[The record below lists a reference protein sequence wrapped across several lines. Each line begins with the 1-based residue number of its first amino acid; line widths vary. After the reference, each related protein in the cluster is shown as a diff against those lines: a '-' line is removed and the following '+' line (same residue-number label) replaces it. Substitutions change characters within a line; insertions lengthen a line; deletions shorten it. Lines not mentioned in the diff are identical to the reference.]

1 VYRDELRAGFPWL
14 RFRAVLEREFR
25 VAHLAHVRARVRACL
40 LVVAILGGLLL
51 AVTPRAASAPWVD
64 TLRPALIWP
73 ACALLA
79 LLAASRELFARYWLR
94 AAPALLAVAG
104 ATGGLVA
111 VSEQLAGRHAS
122 FVLVA
127 VGLTLLYVAA
137 GLLFWEALA
146 AGLACALTY
155 LAALVVQ
162 GADTDLLRYQGL
174 VLLLVS
180 VVGALLAA
188 LVDRGA
194 RTAYL
199 HTRLLE
205 DATCRDNL
213 TSLANRRAFDRHLD
227 LLWKQGLR
235 DQAAVAILL
244 VDIDN
249 FKDYNDHFGHQA
261 GDDCLKRIGRAL
273 VAPPHRPLDL
283 AARLGGDE
291 FAVILY
297 GTSAEHLQ
305 RAGAEITR
313 AVQDLQV
320 AHAPGATHRTVTVS
334 VGAALAVPQPDRSQH
349 GLVQLADEALYD
361 AKSQGRD
368 RVATRAGDY
377 QLLRTGAFQR
387 GLRHAG

>member
-1 VYRDELRAGFPWL
+1 
-14 RFRAVLEREFR
+14 VLEREFR
-25 VAHLAHVRARVRACL
+25 VAHLTQIRARVRACL
-40 LVVAILGGLLL
+40 LAVAVLGGLLL
-51 AVTPRAASAPWVD
+51 AVTPRAVPAPWIE
-64 TLRPALIWP
+64 TLHPALIWP
-73 ACALLA
+73 ACALLVV
-79 LLAASRELFARYWLR
+79 LAASRELFARYWLK
-94 AAPALLAVAG
+94 AAPVLLAVAG

-111 VSEQLAGRHAS
+111 VSEQIAGSSAS

-146 AGLACALTY
+146 AGLACALSY
-155 LAALVVQ
+155 LGALVLL
-162 GADTDLLRYQGL
+162 GAGPDLLRYQGL

-188 LVDRGA
+188 LFDRGA
-194 RTAYL
+194 RTAFL

-213 TSLANRRAFDRHLD
+213 TALANRRAFDRHLD

-235 DQAAVAILL
+235 DHAAVAILL

-273 VAPPHRPLDL
+273 VAPRHRPLDL

-297 GTSAEHLQ
+297 GTTPEHME
-305 RAGAEITR
+305 RASTEIAK
-313 AVQDLQV
+313 AVQALAV
-320 AHAPGATHRTVTVS
+320 PHAPAATHRTVTVS
-334 VGAALAVPQPDRSQH
+334 IGAALAVPQAGRSQH

-368 RVATRAGDY
+368 RVAMRSGQY
-377 QLLRTGAFQR
+377 QLLRTGSFQR
-387 GLRHAG
+387 SLRQVG